1 MSNSETII
9 AHGVRVEGDFVGNGS
24 VVIDGELTGSVQT
37 TESLHIGETAKINA
51 EVSART
57 AVVAG
62 EIQGNIRI
70 SERLELLE
78 SCKVHGDIEAQVISM
93 APGAIVNG
101 RITMTGGA
109 DMASVNLEE
118 DDE

>member
-24 VVIDGELTGSVQT
+24 IVIDGELTGSVQT

-51 EVSART
+51 EITART
-57 AVVAG
+57 AVIAG
-62 EIQGNIRI
+62 EIKGNMRI
-70 SERLELLE
+70 TERLELLE
-78 SCKVHGDIEAQVISM
+78 SCRVNGDINAQVISM
-93 APGAIVNG
+93 APGAVVNG
-101 RITMTGGA
+101 RITMTGDT

-118 DDE
+118 DEE